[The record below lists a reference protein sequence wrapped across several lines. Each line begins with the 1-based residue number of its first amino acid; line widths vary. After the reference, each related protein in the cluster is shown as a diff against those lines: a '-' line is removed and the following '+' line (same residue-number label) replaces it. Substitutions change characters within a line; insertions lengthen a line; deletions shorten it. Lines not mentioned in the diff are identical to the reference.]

1 MGTVYP
7 GETSTARF
15 RVRNTSAS
23 KATLTRFF
31 VGGTGFS
38 VTAGTAL
45 PVALDPQAAA
55 DFTVAFRAPQKGSYS
70 ATLESDGGSTLL
82 LASVP
87 LSLTMQVDPGQGPQ
101 APGAQTVDFGNV
113 ERGASA
119 TRRFTLLNQQSSA
132 LPVPPIS
139 VQGADFSQTG
149 APSGVLLQPG
159 QSAFFDVR
167 FTPSATGPSAGT
179 LTAGERSWTLAGT
192 GIEPVLPKP
201 SLAVSLAQ
209 AQSGQ
214 QGTITVKL
222 DAVSRA
228 AGTGTVTLDFR
239 GPADAAVS
247 FASGGRTA
255 SFSVARGDSQGRF
268 AGGTSLGFQ
277 TGTTA
282 GALVFTVELGG
293 ATSQQTVAIAG
304 ASPGLT
310 TAKGLR
316 EAGGIRV
323 QLTGFDNTRSAGALV
338 YTFYD
343 TAGNTVAPGAM
354 RADATAGFAAYFA
367 QPTAGG
373 AFLLDALF
381 PVTGDASKVAAFE
394 VQVTNSAGT
403 AKTAR
408 TSF

>member
-1 MGTVYP
+1 
-7 GETSTARF
+7 
-15 RVRNTSAS
+15 
-23 KATLTRFF
+23 
-31 VGGTGFS
+31 
-38 VTAGTAL
+38 
-45 PVALDPQAAA
+45 
-55 DFTVAFRAPQKGSYS
+55 
-70 ATLESDGGSTLL
+70 
-82 LASVP
+82 
-87 LSLTMQVDPGQGPQ
+87 
-101 APGAQTVDFGNV
+101 
-113 ERGASA
+113 
-119 TRRFTLLNQQSSA
+119 
-132 LPVPPIS
+132 
-139 VQGADFSQTG
+139 
-149 APSGVLLQPG
+149 VLLQPG

-167 FTPSATGPSAGT
+167 FTPSATGPRTGT
-179 LTAGERSWTLAGT
+179 LTAGERSWALAGA

-209 AQSGQ
+209 LQSAQ

-228 AGTGTVTLDFR
+228 AGSGTVTLDFR
-239 GPADAAVS
+239 GPADTAVA

-255 SFSVARGDSQGRF
+255 SFSVAQGDSQGRF

-282 GALVFTVELGG
+282 GTLVFTVELGG
-293 ATSQQTVAIAG
+293 TTSQQTVAIPG

-343 TAGNTVAPGAM
+343 AAGNTVAPGAM
-354 RADATAGFAAYFA
+354 QADATAGFAAYFG
-367 QPTAGG
+367 QTTAGG

-403 AKTAR
+403 SKTAR